1 MTPVLVELTPP
12 RPADREEEIVIIDDV
27 DALTDAA
34 VVMGCGD
41 DNPYR

>member
-12 RPADREEEIVIIDDV
+12 RPTDREEIVIIDDV

>member
-1 MTPVLVELTPP
+1 MTPVLVELAPP
-12 RPADREEEIVIIDDV
+12 RPTDREEIVIIDDV

>member
-12 RPADREEEIVIIDDV
+12 CRTDREEEIIIIDDV